1 MKFSNKYILSII
13 TAFTITL
20 FTSSTAWSAESAD
33 DIFMLKTTSN
43 SISDVVKSVKAFA
56 EEKKW
61 IYLGDYKVKKGQVVL
76 IKFCVKAAGKIAWK
90 AGLKVSALLPCGS
103 MGVYKKGD
111 KTEISLLHPKFMNKL
126 YPNASLREAA
136 DLLVPHYKE
145 LMETISK

>member
-1 MKFSNKYILSII
+1 MNYTHKYLLSII

-20 FTSSTAWSAESAD
+20 FTSSVAWSAESPD

-56 EEKKW
+56 EKKHW

-76 IKFCVKAAGKIAWK
+76 IKFCVKAAGKKAWK

-103 MGVYKKGD
+103 MGVYKKAG
-111 KTEISLLHPKFMNKL
+111 KTEISLLDPIFMTTL
-126 YPNASLREAA
+126 YPNPNLKEAA
-136 DLLVPHYKE
+136 DLLKPLYIE
-145 LMETISK
+145 MLDTISK